1 MRNRLFR
8 YEEALQKVWHVAER
22 FDKAPFYPI
31 SSTKHLLRCEIV
43 GRRYLCRAAPISFFF
58 FCPWVKPSQMTCS
71 SCSSSR
77 RSPHLYPLKENTC
90 GILMGLRIELYE
102 MSIIAR
108 DREIHSSALQ
118 VQPTSRWICHL
129 RHLGMFLMVC
139 CQVAWKNPAC
149 PVSVVFFCSP
159 SL

>member
-8 YEEALQKVWHVAER
+8 YEEASQKVWHVAER
-22 FDKAPFYPI
+22 FDKAPFYHLFHKTSIALWDSWKTLSVPC
-31 SSTKHLLRCEIV
+31 ST
-43 GRRYLCRAAPISFFF
+43 YFFF
-58 FCPWVKPSQMTCS
+58 FFFSPRVNPSQMTCS
-71 SCSSSR
+71 SSSSAR

>member
-8 YEEALQKVWHVAER
+8 YEEALQKVWHVAGR

-31 SSTKHLLRCEIV
+31 SSTKHLDYSVMRQLEDVICAV
-43 GRRYLCRAAPISFFF
+43 QHPK
-58 FCPWVKPSQMTCS
+58 VKPSQMTCS

-102 MSIIAR
+102 MSITAR

-129 RHLGMFLMVC
+129 RHLGMFLMVW

-149 PVSVVFFCSP
+149 PVSAVFFGSP

>member
-8 YEEALQKVWHVAER
+8 YEEASQKVWHVAER
-22 FDKAPFYPI
+22 FDKAPFYHLFHKTSIALWDSWKTLSVPC
-31 SSTKHLLRCEIV
+31 ST
-43 GRRYLCRAAPISFFF
+43 YFFF
-58 FCPWVKPSQMTCS
+58 FFLPLSQTVSDDMLVLLF
-71 SCSSSR
+71 

-149 PVSVVFFCSP
+149 PVSAVFFCSP

>member
-1 MRNRLFR
+1 MQHLF
-8 YEEALQKVWHVAER
+8 L
-22 FDKAPFYPI
+22 
-31 SSTKHLLRCEIV
+31 
-43 GRRYLCRAAPISFFF
+43 FFF
-58 FCPWVKPSQMTCS
+58 SPRVKPSQMTCS

-149 PVSVVFFCSP
+149 PVSAVFFCSP
-159 SL
+159 FYKWTKERSLFCYKSTRTKIYSICSLNVGSLYN